1 MSDTQSG
8 NSPST
13 GRPRKADGPRVN
25 YSEVDRALV
34 FGDVVEGA
42 DGETTDVRYP
52 SYREIAARYGVS
64 HSLIAQY
71 SKRHDC
77 LRRRESARVR
87 ITFRAEQKL
96 VELRASAMAYSRDD
110 ELRLIDTFL
119 LGFEKALAE
128 GRVRYDDPS
137 DFNLMV
143 RLKAFIQ
150 GGADSRQEVRAAFSL
165 EELQSRHRELL
176 RRSAEVTPA
185 LAGLPDGSRRV
196 ARARGGDQ
204 KPDADSPDP
213 PSADRPE
220 EVTGHL
226 DAEDEA

>member
-1 MSDTQSG
+1 MSDT
-8 NSPST
+8 PSVPSAPT

-34 FGDVVEGA
+34 FGEVTECA
-42 DGETTDVRYP
+42 DGETSDVRYP
-52 SYREIAARYGVS
+52 SYRELAARYGVS

-87 ITFRAEQKL
+87 ITARAEQKL

-143 RLKAFIQ
+143 RLKTFIQ
-150 GGADSRQEVRAAFSL
+150 GGADSRQEVRAALSL
-165 EELQSRHRELL
+165 DDLQARHREVMRGRVDLD
-176 RRSAEVTPA
+176 PA
-185 LAGLPDGSRRV
+185 LTGMVPSSRPRAARDAHRKAPDNPPAPASAGLD
-196 ARARGGDQ
+196 
-204 KPDADSPDP
+204 
-213 PSADRPE
+213 E
-220 EVTGHL
+220 EVTGHPP
-226 DAEDEA
+226 DAGDG

>member
-1 MSDTQSG
+1 MSDTPTD
-8 NSPST
+8 PSAWT
-13 GRPRKADGPRVN
+13 GRPRKAEGPRVPYN
-25 YSEVDRALV
+25 EVDRLLV
-34 FGDVVEGA
+34 FGEVTECA
-42 DGETTDVRYP
+42 DGETSDVRYP
-52 SYREIAARYGVS
+52 SYRDIAARYGVS

-77 LRRRESARVR
+77 LRRRESARAR
-87 ITFRAEQKL
+87 ITARTEQKL

-143 RLKAFIQ
+143 RLKTFIQ

-165 EELQSRHRELL
+165 EDLQARHRELL
-176 RRSAEVTPA
+176 RTHAEVTPA
-185 LAGLPDGSRRV
+185 LAGLPDGSGR
-196 ARARGGDQ
+196 APRARGGDQ
-204 KPDADSPDP
+204 ERDDNSPDP

-220 EVTGHL
+220 EVTGHT
-226 DAEDEA
+226 DDEVEA